1 MRMRLIVPIHRVV
14 LLLCCLVLTADCRAQ
29 SPMLLPRIEGD
40 SLAGNKVVLPE
51 ACAGRVGVLIFGFT
65 KASKSQTSAWASA
78 LSKDAA
84 GQPHF
89 ELYQL
94 PVLENVPRLVRGM
107 VVSSM
112 KKSVA
117 EHVRDHFIPILQEEA
132 ELKKLVHYAEPD
144 DSYLI
149 VLDPA
154 GRIML
159 QRHGAVSE
167 AGISDLRAA
176 IGSLL
181 NRPH

>member
-1 MRMRLIVPIHRVV
+1 MRIKRV
-14 LLLCCLVLTADCRAQ
+14 LLLLSCLAVTADCRAQ
-29 SPMLLPRIEGD
+29 SASPLPRIEGD
-40 SLAGNKVVLPE
+40 SLAGTKVVLPE
-51 ACAGRVGVLIFGFT
+51 ACAGKVAVLIFGFT
-65 KASKSQTSAWASA
+65 KASKSQTSAWAST

-94 PVLENVPRLVRGM
+94 PVLENVPRLVRSM
-107 VVSSM
+107 VISSM
-112 KKSVA
+112 RKGVP
-117 EHVRDHFIPILQEEA
+117 EDVRDHFIPILQDEA

-149 VLDPA
+149 VLDRS
-154 GRIML
+154 GQITL

-167 AGISDLRAA
+167 AGISELRAA

-181 NRPH
+181 NRPN